1 MNMIDWI
8 LYIPLTLCVG
18 YLLLFAIASKFYR
31 APQYPEARTLR
42 RVVTLFPA
50 YKEDRVIVAS
60 VQSFLAQDYPKELY
74 EVIVISDQMRPET
87 NAALAALP
95 IRLLMANYRESS
107 KAKALALAM
116 DAIDTG
122 TFDIVVI
129 MDADNTTT
137 PDFLSAINRAF
148 DSGVKSVQ
156 AHRTGKNLNT
166 DISVL
171 DSASE
176 EINNGFFRSGHNA
189 VGLSAGLSGSGMAF
203 EAEWFHRHV
212 KRLRTAGEDKELEA
226 MLLQQRIHTV
236 YLPNVLVFDEKTQR
250 KEAIS
255 NQRKRWIAAQ
265 FGALRASLPH
275 LPKAFLQG
283 NFDYCDKICQWM
295 LPPRLIQLAG
305 VFGLTLVFTVIGG
318 ALSLRNGGGYEWT
331 MAVKWWILSA
341 AQVAAMTLP
350 VPSGKLFTGQVGKAI
365 IHMPMLAVTMIG
377 NLFKLKGANKKFIH
391 TEHGEH
397 HK

>member
-95 IRLLMANYRESS
+95 IRLLTANYRESS

-116 DAIDTG
+116 NAIDTG

-250 KEAIS
+250 KEAIN

-275 LPKAFLQG
+275 LPKALLQG

>member
-1 MNMIDWI
+1 MNIIDWI
-8 LYIPLTLCVG
+8 LYIPLVFCVC
-18 YLLLFAIASKFYR
+18 YLLLYAIASKFYR

-42 RVVTLFPA
+42 RIVVLFPA

-60 VQSFLAQDYPKELY
+60 IQSFLEQDYPKELY
-74 EVIVISDQMRPET
+74 EIIVISDQMRPET
-87 NAALAALP
+87 NDALAALP
-95 IRLLMANYRESS
+95 IRLLMANYKESS
-107 KAKALALAM
+107 KAKALAMAM
-116 DAIDTG
+116 DSIDTNA
-122 TFDIVVI
+122 FDIVVI
-129 MDADNTTT
+129 MDADNMTT
-137 PDFLSAINRAF
+137 PDFLSTINRVF
-148 DSGVKSVQ
+148 DSGIKSVQ

-189 VGLSAGLSGSGMAF
+189 IGLSAGLSGSGMAF
-203 EAEWFHRHV
+203 EAEWFHQNV
-212 KRLRTAGEDKELEA
+212 KYLQTAGEDKELEA
-226 MLLQQRIHTV
+226 MLLQQRIYTV
-236 YLPNVLVFDEKTQR
+236 YLPDLLVFDEKTQK

-275 LPKAFLQG
+275 LPKAFIQG

-305 VFGLTLVFTVIGG
+305 VFGLTFVFTVIGLI
-318 ALSLRNGGGYEWT
+318 LSLCKDRKSGSAGMPRPGGR
-331 MAVKWWILSA
+331 
-341 AQVAAMTLP
+341 
-350 VPSGKLFTGQVGKAI
+350 LFTKQVGKAI
-365 IHMPMLAVTMIG
+365 TKMPMLAVTMIG

>member
-1 MNMIDWI
+1 MNIIDWI
-8 LYIPLTLCVG
+8 LYIPLVFCVC
-18 YLLLFAIASKFYR
+18 YLLLYAIASKFYR

-42 RVVTLFPA
+42 RIVVLFPA

-60 VQSFLAQDYPKELY
+60 IQSFLEQDYPKELY
-74 EVIVISDQMRPET
+74 EIIVISDQMRPET
-87 NAALAALP
+87 NDALAALP
-95 IRLLMANYRESS
+95 IRLLMANYKESS
-107 KAKALALAM
+107 KAKALAMAM
-116 DAIDTG
+116 DSIDTNA
-122 TFDIVVI
+122 FDIVVI
-129 MDADNTTT
+129 MDADNMTT
-137 PDFLSAINRAF
+137 PDFLSTINRVF
-148 DSGVKSVQ
+148 DSGIKSVQ

-189 VGLSAGLSGSGMAF
+189 IGLSAGLSGSGMAF
-203 EAEWFHRHV
+203 EAEWFHQNV
-212 KRLRTAGEDKELEA
+212 KYLQTAGEDKELEA
-226 MLLQQRIHTV
+226 MLLQQRIYTV
-236 YLPNVLVFDEKTQR
+236 YLPDLLVFDEKTQK

-275 LPKAFLQG
+275 LPKAF
-283 NFDYCDKICQWM
+283 
-295 LPPRLIQLAG
+295 IQ
-305 VFGLTLVFTVIGG
+305 GLTFVFTVIGLI
-318 ALSLRNGGGYEWT
+318 LSLCNGSNEW
-331 MAVKWWILSA
+331 MIAIKWWILSA

-350 VPSGKLFTGQVGKAI
+350 VPGGRLFTKQVGKAI
-365 IHMPMLAVTMIG
+365 TKMPMLAVTMIG

>member
-1 MNMIDWI
+1 MNIIDWI
-8 LYIPLTLCVG
+8 LYIPLVFCVC
-18 YLLLFAIASKFYR
+18 YLLLYAIASKFYR

-42 RVVTLFPA
+42 RIVVLFPA

-60 VQSFLAQDYPKELY
+60 IQSFLEQDYPKELY
-74 EVIVISDQMRPET
+74 EIIVISDQMRPET
-87 NAALAALP
+87 NDALAALP
-95 IRLLMANYRESS
+95 IRLLMANYKESS
-107 KAKALALAM
+107 KAKALAMAM
-116 DAIDTG
+116 DSIDTNA
-122 TFDIVVI
+122 FDIVVI
-129 MDADNTTT
+129 MDADNITT
-137 PDFLSAINRAF
+137 PDFLSTINRVF
-148 DSGVKSVQ
+148 DSGIKSVQ

-203 EAEWFHRHV
+203 EAEWFHQNV
-212 KRLRTAGEDKELEA
+212 KYLQTAGEDKELEA
-226 MLLQQRIHTV
+226 MLLQQRIYTV
-236 YLPNVLVFDEKTQR
+236 YLPALLVFDEKTQK

-275 LPKAFLQG
+275 LPKAFIQG

-305 VFGLTLVFTVIGG
+305 VFGLTFVFTVIGLI
-318 ALSLRNGGGYEWT
+318 LSLCNGSNEW
-331 MAVKWWILSA
+331 MIAIKWWILSA
-341 AQVAAMTLP
+341 AQVAAMMLP
-350 VPSGKLFTGQVGKAI
+350 VPGGRLFTKQVGKAI
-365 IHMPMLAVTMIG
+365 TKMPMLALTMIG